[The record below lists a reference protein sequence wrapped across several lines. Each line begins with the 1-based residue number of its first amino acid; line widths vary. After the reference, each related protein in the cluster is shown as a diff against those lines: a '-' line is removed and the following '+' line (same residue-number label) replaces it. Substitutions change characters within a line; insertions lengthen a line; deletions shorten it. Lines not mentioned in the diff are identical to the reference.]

1 MITNMVIIYHDTIA
15 CERYNMLT
23 TQNEMN
29 VILNYT
35 STTVVDILCV
45 TDEYMYKDIAITC

>member
-1 MITNMVIIYHDTIA
+1 MVIIYHDTNL

-29 VILNYT
+29 VIVNYT

-45 TDEYMYKDIAITC
+45 TDEYMYKNIAITC

>member
-1 MITNMVIIYHDTIA
+1 MITNMVIIYQDTIA

-35 STTVVDILCV
+35 STTVVDILCG

>member
-1 MITNMVIIYHDTIA
+1 MITKVVKIYHDTIA

-29 VILNYT
+29 VILYYT

-45 TDEYMYKDIAITC
+45 TDEYMYKC

>member
-1 MITNMVIIYHDTIA
+1 MVRIYIYHDTIA

-23 TQNEMN
+23 AQNEMN

>member
-1 MITNMVIIYHDTIA
+1 MITNMVIVYHDTIV

-29 VILNYT
+29 VILN
-35 STTVVDILCV
+35 
-45 TDEYMYKDIAITC
+45 